1 MGLGVGLGDGGGVG
15 GAATTAAGAG
25 AAVAVGDGEGE
36 GAGEAVGLADGDAEA
51 VATTREAGRSGA
63 DWARAIMTTDPIT
76 VRTIAEARI
85 ACVRAPGPSARRID
99 AEKDEGW
106 SGMCGMAW
114 PPGESPRYGAAL
126 ARGPVIVDPR

>member
-1 MGLGVGLGDGGGVG
+1 MVG
-15 GAATTAAGAG
+15 
-25 AAVAVGDGEGE
+25 VGDGE
-36 GAGEAVGLADGDAEA
+36 AVGVEEAEGLSDGDAEA
-51 VATTREAGRSGA
+51 VATTRDAGRSGS
-63 DWARAIMTTDPIT
+63 DWARAIMTTDAIT

-85 ACVRAPGPSARRID
+85 ACVRTPGPRTRRID